1 MCCDWIMCGR
11 RIVDYH
17 VHSDLSFDGSS
28 TMLEICEKAV
38 KLNMKEIGFT
48 DHMDF
53 NPRDLGYGFFE
64 YEKYSSEIEGARSVF
79 GEKIIIRKGIEIDYQ
94 SHYEDDVRRWLG
106 DKEFD
111 YAIGSVHY
119 INDEN
124 VRYLLSKRPV
134 NEVLEDYVDEVLHS
148 IKSGLFDVIGHFTA
162 DFIRHL
168 AFGIGVKSDLLT
180 SEKDV
185 LREIVANE
193 LYLEVNTKEL
203 RGAYR
208 ETLPSKRIIEEYI
221 KCGARLFSVG
231 SDAHSTEDVGYGINH
246 VMQSLEK
253 LCDYSL
259 IFEK

>member
-1 MCCDWIMCGR
+1 MSGR

-17 VHSDLSFDGSS
+17 VHSNLSFDGSS
-28 TMLEICEKAV
+28 TMFEICEKAV
-38 KLNMKEIGFT
+38 KLNIKEIGFT

-64 YEKYSSEIEGARSVF
+64 YEKYSSEIERTRYIF
-79 GEKIIIRKGIEIDYQ
+79 GEKIIVRKGIEIDYQ
-94 SHYEDDVRRWLG
+94 SRYEDDVRRWLG

-124 VRYLLSKRPV
+124 VRYLSRKRPV

-148 IKSGLFDVIGHFTA
+148 VKSGLFDVIGHFTA

-168 AFGIGVKSDLLT
+168 ASGIGVKSDLQE
-180 SEKDV
+180 SEETV
-185 LREIVANE
+185 FREIIANE

-208 ETLPSKRIIEEYI
+208 ETLPSKRIIEEYV
-221 KCGARLFSVG
+221 KYGGKLFSVG
-231 SDAHSTEDVGYGINH
+231 SDAHSAEDVGYGINH
-246 VMQSLEK
+246 VMESLEK